1 MIKSKS
7 SGESS
12 KLQFYCVIADVPCSG
27 DGTCRKDKH
36 ILPMWKP
43 NCGNDL
49 HDLQL
54 RILMRALQ
62 VVEVGGVVCYS
73 TCTLNPIEDEAV
85 VAAALSK
92 IQASTGST
100 NDAPKKKR
108 SRPVVELIDWPSL
121 PGDLV
126 RRNGISTWK
135 VAEFRED
142 EQQNQNSEDDS
153 DDEEDIPN
161 ITWHD
166 SYSSAI
172 SRQPTCTISPTMWP
186 PSKEIAKELH
196 LEKCIRLWPHDRDTG
211 GFFLA
216 LLKKNRDF
224 TVNKD

>member
-1 MIKSKS
+1 MSCDDFVVFNCLFI
-7 SGESS
+7 
-12 KLQFYCVIADVPCSG
+12 CDVPCSG

-62 VVEVGGVVCYS
+62 LVEVGGVVCYS

-85 VAAALSK
+85 VAAALLK
-92 IQASTGST
+92 IQSCKDS
-100 NDAPKKKR
+100 KKEATKGKK
-108 SRPVVELIDWPSL
+108 SRPSVEVLDWPSL

-126 RRNGISTWK
+126 RRKGISSWK
-135 VAEFRED
+135 VAEFRAD
-142 EQQNQNSEDDS
+142 DQNENSEIDMNDI
-153 DDEEDIPN
+153 EDLPM

-166 SYSSAI
+166 SYDSAT
-172 SRQPTCTISPTMWP
+172 SKNPTCTISPTMWP
-186 PSKEIAKELH
+186 PSKDDAKHLR
-196 LEKCIRLWPHDRDTG
+196 LEKCVRLWPHDRDTG

-216 LLKKNRDF
+216 LIKKNRHF
-224 TVNKD
+224 TL